1 MEGQDVNIQQESSP
15 AIQDSSEVL
24 ASLTPEQ
31 RGEWRNTGKLP
42 EQPSKQESAPADTSK
57 ETKSVTEPEAEAG
70 KTTQEHKTESKRAP
84 GAEERIR
91 ELIAKNKA
99 SEARIQ
105 ELEAGKKEPKADT
118 KPAAKAAEG
127 DPEKYVPLSEDDYF
141 AKNPDKS
148 YDDYMEAKMDHK
160 IEWRLKTEKATAA
173 KAEQERQQAE
183 QLKTIETNW
192 KERVDAAVKAHS
204 DFAEKCDAEFNKLIP
219 AGSLLDGWM
228 IDSELGAEILYHFAN
243 HRDELADVLKMSP
256 FALTRK
262 LTKLEDKL
270 AGEPAPEKETKKAP
284 VTEISKAPKPASEVG
299 GRATAPEDEAADA
312 AKAGDFRRFKAERDR
327 EELERMKAH

>member
-1 MEGQDVNIQQESSP
+1 MESPDVNTQQESSP
-15 AIQDSSEVL
+15 APVQDSSEVL
-24 ASLTPEQ
+24 ASLTPAE

-42 EQPSKQESAPADTSK
+42 EQPNKQESAPADTSK
-57 ETKSVTEPEAEAG
+57 ETKSVTAPEAEAG
-70 KTTQEHKTESKRAP
+70 KATQEHKPESKGAP
-84 GAEERIR
+84 GAEQRIR
-91 ELIAKNKA
+91 ELVAKLKA
-99 SEARIQ
+99 SEARNQ
-105 ELEAGKKEPKADT
+105 ELEKGKPEPKAEA

-127 DPEKYVPLSEDDYF
+127 EPEKYVPLSEDDYF

-192 KERVDAAVKAHS
+192 KERVDAAVKAHP

-243 HRDELADVLKMSP
+243 NREELAEVLKMTP

-270 AGEPAPEKETKKAP
+270 AGEPAPEKPEKKAP

-299 GRATAPEDEAADA
+299 GRATAPEDEAAAA
-312 AKAGDFRRFKAERDR
+312 AKDNDFRRFKAERDR
-327 EELERMKAH
+327 AELAARKG

>member
-1 MEGQDVNIQQESSP
+1 
-15 AIQDSSEVL
+15 
-24 ASLTPEQ
+24 
-31 RGEWRNTGKLP
+31 
-42 EQPSKQESAPADTSK
+42 
-57 ETKSVTEPEAEAG
+57 
-70 KTTQEHKTESKRAP
+70 
-84 GAEERIR
+84 
-91 ELIAKNKA
+91 
-99 SEARIQ
+99 
-105 ELEAGKKEPKADT
+105 
-118 KPAAKAAEG
+118 
-127 DPEKYVPLSEDDYF
+127 
-141 AKNPDKS
+141 
-148 YDDYMEAKMDHK
+148 MEAKMDHK

-192 KERVDAAVKAHS
+192 KERVDAAVKAHP

-270 AGEPAPEKETKKAP
+270 AGEPAPEKEKKAP

-299 GRATAPEDEAADA
+299 GRATAPEDESAAA
-312 AKAGDFRRFKAERDR
+312 AKDNDFRRFKAERDR
-327 EELERMKAH
+327 AELAARKG